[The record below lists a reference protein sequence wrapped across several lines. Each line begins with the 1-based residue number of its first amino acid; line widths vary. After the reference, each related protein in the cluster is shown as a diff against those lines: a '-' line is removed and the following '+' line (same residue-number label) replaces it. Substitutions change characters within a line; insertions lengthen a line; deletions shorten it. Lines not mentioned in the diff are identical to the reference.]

1 MALMEIEPEETKDG
15 VVVVEKAELDVDVQV
30 GEGGQSNAAHVVL
43 VGLAG
48 NGGSSTSGV
57 SRVSLLSEMEET
69 ERGKGTKLKNKIKP
83 LKKINMH
90 TNKIVLP
97 GTECLV
103 SASVSNKDVEVDC
116 SEEPWGV

>member
-15 VVVVEKAELDVDVQV
+15 VVVVVEKAELDIDVQV

-69 ERGKGTKLKNKIKP
+69 ERGKGTKLKTK
-83 LKKINMH
+83 LSLRKK
-90 TNKIVLP
+90 
-97 GTECLV
+97 
-103 SASVSNKDVEVDC
+103 
-116 SEEPWGV
+116 